1 MTTRNKARNWSWVL
15 LFTPALFL
23 ASSLAGCDRQD
34 ASSRQS
40 MAKSAT
46 VTSSAPESS
55 YAAGTVEFFSDLPGA
70 EDVPIA
76 EMGDLYFK
84 LLTRVTAKVRA
95 VRGTAAAEATMDIIR
110 YARREAQILEDRSE
124 ALAEEERKDL
134 FGDAVTTMTYAQ
146 SQYKRAV
153 RSIQNRE
160 SGKLDDFVEFAAE
173 PWPSIQR

>member
-1 MTTRNKARNWSWVL
+1 
-15 LFTPALFL
+15 
-23 ASSLAGCDRQD
+23 
-34 ASSRQS
+34 
-40 MAKSAT
+40 
-46 VTSSAPESS
+46 
-55 YAAGTVEFFSDLPGA
+55 
-70 EDVPIA
+70 
-76 EMGDLYFK
+76 
-84 LLTRVTAKVRA
+84 
-95 VRGTAAAEATMDIIR
+95 MDIIR